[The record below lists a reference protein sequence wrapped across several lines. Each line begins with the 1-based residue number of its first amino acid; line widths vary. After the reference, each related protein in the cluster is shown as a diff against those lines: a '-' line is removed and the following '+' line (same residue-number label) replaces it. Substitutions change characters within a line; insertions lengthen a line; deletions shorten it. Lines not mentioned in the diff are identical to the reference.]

1 MEELIESH
9 RSEMR
14 PVFEQAAR
22 ELLLLESSD
31 WPFLITTG
39 QAKEYATSRF
49 QGHLARFNHLAYIA
63 SAGKTKVEDRAFLDL
78 LTQVD
83 NPFPHIDYLAF
94 SNREGK
100 FGPGAEGGIF

>member
-9 RSEMR
+9 QSDMR
-14 PVFEQAAR
+14 QVFEQAAR

-31 WPFLITTG
+31 WPFLISTG

-49 QGHLARFNHLAYIA
+49 QGHLARFNHLAHLA
-63 SAGKTKVEDRAFLDL
+63 SAGKVKEEETAFLDL
-78 LTQVD
+78 LAQVD

-94 SNREGK
+94 ANRGGK
-100 FGPGAEGGIF
+100 SGQGAGSGV

>member
-1 MEELIESH
+1 MH
-9 RSEMR
+9 

-31 WPFLITTG
+31 WPFLISTG

-63 SAGKTKVEDRAFLDL
+63 SAGKVKEEDRTFLDL
-78 LTQVD
+78 LAQVD

-94 SNREGK
+94 AKREGRS
-100 FGPGAEGGIF
+100 GVGTEGGVL